1 MAYQL
6 QPFQLQGAPMW
17 TRFDRFDVVAKLE
30 GDPPLPPRGSA
41 EPGQIMLALRT
52 LLADRFKLA
61 LHWETQD
68 HPMYVLTRARIDQR
82 SRAGAGDRS
91 HRPADS

>member
-1 MAYQL
+1 
-6 QPFQLQGAPMW
+6 MW

-30 GDPPLPPRGSA
+30 GDPPLPLPGSA

-61 LHWETQD
+61 VH
-68 HPMYVLTRARIDQR
+68 
-82 SRAGAGDRS
+82 
-91 HRPADS
+91 